1 MNNVATS
8 LIYLFT
14 SCAILI
20 FAKWLYMK
28 FLKYDMYKEI
38 KSENYTGIMP
48 YCGFLLGNVTIL
60 AGAFIGPDTYTVFIK
75 EYLYYITYAI
85 IGIFLLLFSGFVA
98 EKAILHKFD
107 NTDEIVRDRNMGTA
121 AVYFGIYV
129 ASGLI
134 ISACVT
140 GDTAL
145 NLGKFH
151 GLISTFIYY
160 ILGMAFLV
168 IFAKIHN
175 KLTPYSLLEEIE
187 NDNAAVGI
195 SFGGHI
201 IAIGIIL
208 MKATIGDMG
217 TWQQSAITYLIDL
230 SAIILLLPSIRFV
243 LDRII
248 AKGINI
254 SQGIRSNNI
263 ATGLGEAFV
272 IVAFALLIF
281 FMIDFTS
288 VI

>member
-1 MNNVATS
+1 
-8 LIYLFT
+8 
-14 SCAILI
+14 
-20 FAKWLYMK
+20 
-28 FLKYDMYKEI
+28 
-38 KSENYTGIMP
+38 
-48 YCGFLLGNVTIL
+48 
-60 AGAFIGPDTYTVFIK
+60 
-75 EYLYYITYAI
+75 
-85 IGIFLLLFSGFVA
+85 
-98 EKAILHKFD
+98 
-107 NTDEIVRDRNMGTA
+107 
-121 AVYFGIYV
+121 
-129 ASGLI
+129 
-134 ISACVT
+134 
-140 GDTAL
+140 
-145 NLGKFH
+145 
-151 GLISTFIYY
+151 
-160 ILGMAFLV
+160 MAFLV

-175 KLTPYSLLEEIE
+175 KLTSYSLLEEIE

-208 MKATIGDMG
+208 MKATIGDME
-217 TWQQSAITYLIDL
+217 TLQQSAITYLIDL